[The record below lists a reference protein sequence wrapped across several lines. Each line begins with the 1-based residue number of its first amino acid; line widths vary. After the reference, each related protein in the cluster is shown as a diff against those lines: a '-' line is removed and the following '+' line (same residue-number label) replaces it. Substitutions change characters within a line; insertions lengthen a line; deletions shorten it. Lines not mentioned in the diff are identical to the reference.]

1 MTSKNKTFDRRSFL
15 KFTGITAAALAVTPA
30 LASCASTGTDAS
42 TLRIGAMFPVSG
54 TNALLGEESWRGAQI
69 AAELRNRAGGV
80 AGKAVELVFA
90 DVPDVNTATSESRR
104 LVFNKNI
111 KIALGTYSSSLCLA
125 ASEVFA
131 RTGNTF
137 VELGAV
143 SEAVTDR
150 DYDRVF
156 RFNPTAHTMAELHMK
171 FIKEFLA
178 GKLGKDLKDLKVL
191 MVHED
196 SSYGQSI
203 VELARS
209 EAANIGL
216 KHFDA
221 EPYSAKST
229 DLSSTVLRMKNQQ
242 PDIVLA
248 VSYAADAVLL
258 GRQIRDNNLKLGA
271 FIGTGGGHSLANFQK
286 ALGSAADGVFD
297 VDFTQVHVNREFAPG
312 IDDFLDEYRS
322 RFGEEPASGHSL
334 ANFTG
339 TNLLLDILEST
350 GGSDDPDLFGPAAHA
365 IKRASGSTAAG
376 WGFELNDHN
385 QNTLGTMNVMQWN
398 GTKLE
403 TVFPP
408 EAAVRQPQLI
418 TPFGL

>member
-1 MTSKNKTFDRRSFL
+1 MPLRSTGFDRRKFL
-15 KFTGITAAALAVTPA
+15 KFTGASLAAMAAAPV
-30 LASCASTGTDAS
+30 LASCASPGTDSA
-42 TLRIGAMFPVSG
+42 TLRIGAMFPTTG

-69 AAELRNRAGGV
+69 AAALRNRAGGV
-80 AGKAVELVFA
+80 AGKTVELVFA
-90 DVPDVNTATSESRR
+90 DVPDVNTATSEARR

-111 KIALGTYSSSLCLA
+111 KLGIGTYGSSLCLA
-125 ASEVFA
+125 TSEVFA
-131 RTGNTF
+131 RTGNTY

-143 SEAVTDR
+143 SEAITAR
-150 DYDRVF
+150 GYERVF
-156 RFNPTAHTMAELHMK
+156 RFNPTAHTMAVLHMQ
-171 FIKEFLA
+171 FIEQFLA
-178 GKLGKDLKDLKVL
+178 GALGKDVKDLKVL

-203 VELARS
+203 VELTRR
-209 EAANIGL
+209 EAKNIGL
-216 KHFDA
+216 NNFDA

-229 DLSSTVLRMKNQQ
+229 DLSSTVLRMKNQN
-242 PDIVLA
+242 PDVVLA

-271 FIGTGGGHSLANFQK
+271 FIGTGGGHSLASFQE

-297 VDFTQVHVNREFAPG
+297 VDFTQVHVNPEFAPG
-312 IDDFLDEYRS
+312 IEIFLEEYRN
-322 RFGEEPASGHSL
+322 RFGEDPASGHSL

-339 TNLLLDILEST
+339 TNLLLDILEKT
-350 GGSDDPDLFGPAAHA
+350 GGSDDPALFGPAAHA
-365 IKRASGSTAAG
+365 MKVPEGSTAAG
-376 WGFELNDHN
+376 WGLELDDHN
-385 QNTLGTMNVMQWN
+385 QNVLGTMNVMQWN

-408 EAAVRQPQLI
+408 AAAVRAPQLI

>member
-30 LASCASTGTDAS
+30 LASCASPGTDAS

-80 AGKAVELVFA
+80 AGKAVEMVFA

-156 RFNPTAHTMAELHMK
+156 RFNPTAQTMAELHMK

-209 EAANIGL
+209 EAAKIGL

-312 IDDFLDEYRS
+312 IDAFLEEYRS

-339 TNLLLDILEST
+339 TNLLLDILETT

-403 TVFPP
+403 TVFPR